1 MKKIQSIQI
10 WDNGTL
16 QTGSI
21 LNAYIIYDNLLDTA
35 NFYWAIWSSDAEGK
49 AVISLAEGN
58 LTINDPDYD
67 IWGQSA
73 DINQAAYEWIADK
86 LNLTLIP

>member
-1 MKKIQSIQI
+1 MKKIQSVQI
-10 WDNGTL
+10 WDNGTV

-21 LNAYIIYDNLLDTA
+21 INAYIIYDNLLDTA

-49 AVISLAEGN
+49 AVKSLAEGN

-67 IWGQSA
+67 VWGQSA
-73 DINQAAYEWIADK
+73 DINQAAYEWIAVE
-86 LNLTLIP
+86 LNLTLIF